1 MCVTHHLLGDKNM
14 RKTANRD
21 QIVKWGCLSNPSRQQ
36 QALLELVANKRA
48 NSKNNDIKRRD

>member
-1 MCVTHHLLGDKNM
+1 M